1 MYRFWFMEFCKNV
14 FPISLC
20 WIGFLSVSLNTL
32 CFKHSCMGVCIMIS
46 DVVMVWPGTRLL
58 WLLPKWNLNVWNYVT
73 YCREV
78 HANSVQK
85 IAQESGMLSCFQEY
99 LGNTQAQLKQYSS
112 GCVSSCVNT
121 LHNLKQQTSCMHLV
135 GPQVHLQSKE
145 PGLIF

>member
-1 MYRFWFMEFCKNV
+1 MCYPNTVYRLWFMEFCKNV

-32 CFKHSCMGVCIMIS
+32 SCMGVCIMIS

-58 WLLPKWNLNVWNYVT
+58 WLLPKWNLNVWNSVT
-73 YCREV
+73 HCREV

-85 IAQESGMLSCFQEY
+85 IAQESGMLSCFQKY
-99 LGNTQAQLKQYSS
+99 LLKKYSS

-121 LHNLKQQTSCMHLV
+121 LHSLKQQTSHMHLMHLA

-145 PGLIF
+145 PGVIV